1 MTLSVNTGG
10 HRAQIS
16 QFILKRKTNDKKEKL
31 YKQNLYISRFH
42 VVFENLIDVGFEV
55 PSGKL
60 TTVHNMWLVLESLA
74 R

>member
-10 HRAQIS
+10 HKAQIS
-16 QFILKRKTNDKKEKL
+16 QLNDKKEKL